1 MLKISVDYGYAFDVL
16 AIIEVKNKIVGKKN
30 QNYYKLYKEI
40 EEQIGREK
48 MNEVINSNEYIKLI
62 ETNQKVFDLVDQ
74 AQKDNGLAKQVD
86 SANYERYIVK
96 TNLQK
101 KFFNENITEIK
112 LGYNNEN

>member
-1 MLKISVDYGYAFDVL
+1 MIKISVDYGYAFDVL
-16 AIIEVKNKIVGKKN
+16 AIVEVKNKIVGKKGE
-30 QNYYKLYKEI
+30 NYYRLYKDI

-48 MNEVINSNEYIKLI
+48 MDEVINSNEYIKLI
-62 ETNQKVFDLVDQ
+62 DTNQKVFDLVDQ

-112 LGYNNEN
+112 LGYNNES

>member
-40 EEQIGREK
+40 EEQIGQEK
-48 MNEVINSNEYIKLI
+48 MNEVINSKEYMRLI
-62 ETNQKVFDLVDQ
+62 DTNQKVFDLVDQ
-74 AQKDNGLAKQVD
+74 AQKDNGLAKRVD